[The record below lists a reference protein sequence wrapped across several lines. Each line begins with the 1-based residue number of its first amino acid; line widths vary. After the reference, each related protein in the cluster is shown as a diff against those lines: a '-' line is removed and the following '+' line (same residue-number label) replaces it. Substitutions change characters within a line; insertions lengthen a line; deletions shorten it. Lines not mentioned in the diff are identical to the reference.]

1 MSKRL
6 EKNKFF
12 YVNQRLE
19 KVRNKKQNKCPQ
31 TILLLPN
38 KRNKMEKIKQV
49 YISKYYSDYDSQVI
63 LLIVTDG

>member
-6 EKNKFF
+6 KRNKFF

-19 KVRNKKQNKCPQ
+19 KVRSKKQNKCPQ

-49 YISKYYSDYDSQVI
+49 CISKYYSDYDSQVI

>member
-1 MSKRL
+1 M
-6 EKNKFF
+6 
-12 YVNQRLE
+12 NQRLE

-31 TILLLPN
+31 TIPLLPN

-49 YISKYYSDYDSQVI
+49 YISKYYSDYDNQVI

>member
-6 EKNKFF
+6 KRNKFF

-19 KVRNKKQNKCPQ
+19 KVRSKKQNKCPQ

-49 YISKYYSDYDSQVI
+49 YISKYYSDYDSQII

>member
-6 EKNKFF
+6 KRNKFF

-19 KVRNKKQNKCPQ
+19 KVRSKKQNKCPQ

>member
-6 EKNKFF
+6 KRNKFF

-19 KVRNKKQNKCPQ
+19 KVRSKKQNKCPQ

-49 YISKYYSDYDSQVI
+49 YISKYYSDYDNQVI

>member
-6 EKNKFF
+6 ERNKFF

-19 KVRNKKQNKCPQ
+19 KVRNKKQNKCPE
-31 TILLLPN
+31 TVLLLQN

-49 YISKYYSDYDSQVI
+49 SISKYYSDYGNQVI

>member
-1 MSKRL
+1 M
-6 EKNKFF
+6 
-12 YVNQRLE
+12 NQRLE
-19 KVRNKKQNKCPQ
+19 KVRSKKQNKCPQ

-38 KRNKMEKIKQV
+38 KRNNMEKIKQV